1 MDFVIIA
8 VGFKKTFAAEH
19 RSEAVAR
26 AKEIAQREHL
36 TSWLL
41 YDRAGDLIF
50 EQE

>member
-1 MDFVIIA
+1 MDYVIIA

-19 RSEAVAR
+19 KSDAVDQ
-26 AKEIAQREHL
+26 AKEIAQQEHL

-41 YDRAGDLIF
+41 YDRAGNLIF